1 MEQIAEFVHSMAVD
15 GEKLDMKVEEQWMS
29 IDDGHM
35 LLYQLKE

>member
-15 GEKLDMKVEEQWMS
+15 EEKLDMKVEEQWMS